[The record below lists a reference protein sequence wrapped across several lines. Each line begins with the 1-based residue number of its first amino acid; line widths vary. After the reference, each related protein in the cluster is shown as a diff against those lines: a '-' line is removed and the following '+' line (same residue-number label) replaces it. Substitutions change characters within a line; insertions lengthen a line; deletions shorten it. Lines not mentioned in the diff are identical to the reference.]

1 MQCTLRQAGTTLALL
16 VLAASAARA
25 QESTITGRVTSDAGT
40 PLQSASVII
49 EGTGIGSVTRED
61 GTYTLVIPAA
71 RANGQTANLVARLI
85 GYRPATAPIAL
96 SGAHI
101 THDFVLVAAPLKLGE
116 VVVTGQGT
124 TSTRERLGAVINT
137 VDSSQIRRSNESN
150 VVQALAGKAPNV
162 YVNQQSGE
170 PGASS
175 YIRVRGLKTLDG
187 SGQPLFI
194 VDGVPID
201 NTTIETNTA
210 NPGLGENAAVGGSD
224 APNRAL

>member
-1 MQCTLRQAGTTLALL
+1 MQCTLRQAGATLALV
-16 VLAASAARA
+16 VLAASTARA
-25 QESTITGRVTSDAGT
+25 QESTITGHVTRDAGA
-40 PLQSASVII
+40 PLQSASVIN
-49 EGTGIGSVTRED
+49 EGSGIGTVTRED
-61 GTYTLVIPAA
+61 GSYTLVVPAA
-71 RANGQTANLVARLI
+71 RAQGQTASLVARLI
-85 GYRPATAPIAL
+85 GYRPETAPVTL
-96 SGAHI
+96 SGTHI
-101 THDFVLVAAPLKLGE
+101 THDFVLAAAPLKLGE

-150 VVQALAGKAPNV
+150 VVQVLTENAPNV

-194 VDGVPID
+194 
-201 NTTIETNTA
+201 
-210 NPGLGENAAVGGSD
+210 
-224 APNRAL
+224 